1 MSRLPFSI
9 VTEATPRPGDRID
22 AALYYGATIA
32 AIAALLAGG
41 GGAGYLIVLW
51 LFN

>member
-1 MSRLPFSI
+1 MSRLPLASAPSRADLF
-9 VTEATPRPGDRID
+9 D